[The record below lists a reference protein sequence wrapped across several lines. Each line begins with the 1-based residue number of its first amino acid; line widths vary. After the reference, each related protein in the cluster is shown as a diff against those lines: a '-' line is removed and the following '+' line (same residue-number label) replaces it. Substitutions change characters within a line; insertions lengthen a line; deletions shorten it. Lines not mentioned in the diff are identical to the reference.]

1 MAKNSLSAALPKLSP
16 VTLLVTTLKR
26 TGFAPRGCL
35 VRVTSGA
42 GSHSPRE
49 RWFAVGIYSQKMA
62 EDAVCN
68 LPEIEP
74 NEIVFA
80 RRGLKPAE
88 IETLALQRGQV
99 VECSVGDELKRVVVT
114 YS

>member
-1 MAKNSLSAALPKLSP
+1 
-16 VTLLVTTLKR
+16 
-26 TGFAPRGCL
+26 
-35 VRVTSGA
+35 
-42 GSHSPRE
+42 
-49 RWFAVGIYSQKMA
+49 MA

>member
-1 MAKNSLSAALPKLSP
+1 MAGNSLNAALPKLSP
-16 VTLLVTTLKR
+16 ETLLVTTLKR
-26 TGFAPRGCL
+26 TRLAPRGCL

-42 GSHSPRE
+42 DSRSPRE

-74 NEIVFA
+74 SDIVFA
-80 RRGLKPAE
+80 RRRLKPAE
-88 IETLALQRGQV
+88 IETLALRRGQV

-114 YS
+114 HS

>member
-26 TGFAPRGCL
+26 TRLAPRGCL

-42 GSHSPRE
+42 DSHSPRE
-49 RWFAVGIYSQKMA
+49 SWFAVGIYSQKMA

-68 LPEIEP
+68 LPEIEASD
-74 NEIVFA
+74 IVFA
-80 RRGLKPAE
+80 RRRLKPAE
-88 IETLALQRGQV
+88 IEALALRRRQV
-99 VECSVGDELKRVVVT
+99 VQCSVGDELKRVVVT
-114 YS
+114 HS